1 MKKRF
6 FNSKELKEYY
16 NLNSLYELMNGDLV
30 SCNSYG
36 IKYIKRKTMT
46 NKNYLLWNN
55 LEKKL
60 WM

>member
-36 IKYIKRKTMT
+36 IKI
-46 NKNYLLWNN
+46 
-55 LEKKL
+55 
-60 WM
+60 